1 MKNRFSFFLL
11 LIVWVT
17 TSLTALGQVS
27 VKELDAYIAKAVKDY
42 ETPGLAI
49 AIIKDG
55 QIVLNKGYGLRDL
68 GKKDSV
74 TANSIFGIASCS
86 KAFTATAVGMLVDD
100 GKLSWDDHVIDI
112 LPDFQ
117 LHDPYV
123 TRELRV
129 IDLLCHRAG
138 FNTFDGDLLWYGT
151 SYDRDE
157 VVKRIRHLPLKN
169 SLRYKY
175 GYSNV
180 MFITAGEVIEAVSGK
195 SWDAFLKER
204 IFTPLGMENTNTS
217 VKDFTSTTERAMPH
231 VKGIVF
237 PDINYDNSGPA
248 ASLNSSVNDLTKWMQ
263 FWLNGGKAGD
273 QQLLSESSFRK
284 ITSSQTVENVSGFD
298 QQQGI
303 HFKTYGLGWGLFDY
317 NGLKVIEH
325 DGGLPGYISKVAMI
339 PEANL
344 GVVILTNGMP
354 ILLNEALR
362 NYIFD
367 SFTQGKPR
375 IDWTGALLK
384 YAQDYLKSLDEK
396 EEKRLEAQIPKTKP
410 SLKEKEYAGIYEDK
424 MYGKAEVKFESGK
437 LYLTLLPTKEL
448 FTGRLEHF
456 HYNTFKVE
464 FKDSYLPFG
473 LVTFELN
480 S

>member
-217 VKDFTSTTERAMPH
+217 VKDFASTTERAMPH
-231 VKGIVF
+231 VKGIVS

-263 FWLNGGKAGD
+263 FWLNGGKVGD

-298 QQQGI
+298 QQEVEFPTFGSWREVSDALKSETGSFGI
-303 HFKTYGLGWGLFDY
+303 SVSHLNGEDLEPVNQVQEDVAFAIGSLFKVYVLAA
-317 NGLKVIEH
+317 VIAAIVRCS
-325 DGGLPGYISKVAMI
+325 DWLPGS
-339 PEANL
+339 
-344 GVVILTNGMP
+344 
-354 ILLNEALR
+354 LR
-362 NYIFD
+362 PNRKGTCVMAG
-367 SFTQGKPR
+367 S
-375 IDWTGALLK
+375 A
-384 YAQDYLKSLDEK
+384 SLMV
-396 EEKRLEAQIPKTKP
+396 
-410 SLKEKEYAGIYEDK
+410 K
-424 MYGKAEVKFESGK
+424 MVLQSSSR
-437 LYLTLLPTKEL
+437 TTC
-448 FTGRLEHF
+448 
-456 HYNTFKVE
+456 
-464 FKDSYLPFG
+464 S
-473 LVTFELN
+473 
-480 S
+480 